1 MLKLG
6 KKYNIGVYN
15 FLGIIQGNKF
25 NWFWSIPTFKKED
38 MVNEGV
44 AYKYLNYG
52 LSIFKDEKQSE
63 LNYFNLYNRYILTRS
78 QVEVNNEYELIWLLS
93 ILNNVKSKDNILVI
107 NKINIEGDLKKKN
120 WEKSIKHIKYN
131 EVNLD
136 DEKHYYK
143 VFEIPKK
150 YLD

>member
-1 MLKLG
+1 MSVFTNCLNNFFKENEKIKYISGKKMLKLG

-52 LSIFKDEKQSE
+52 LSIFKDEK
-63 LNYFNLYNRYILTRS
+63 
-78 QVEVNNEYELIWLLS
+78 
-93 ILNNVKSKDNILVI
+93 
-107 NKINIEGDLKKKN
+107 
-120 WEKSIKHIKYN
+120 HKY
-131 EVNLD
+131 
-136 DEKHYYK
+136 
-143 VFEIPKK
+143 P
-150 YLD
+150 